1 MIDILTQNALE
12 LNSTEKDQLFEM
24 LTENARLLLKLVP
37 DSGLLKYIVSGYTT
51 NSDPLTQAY
60 DAWKNTN

>member
-1 MIDILTQNALE
+1 MIDILTQNALD

-37 DSGLLKYIVSGYTT
+37 DSGLLKYIVSGHTT
-51 NSDPLTQAY
+51 NSDPLIQAY